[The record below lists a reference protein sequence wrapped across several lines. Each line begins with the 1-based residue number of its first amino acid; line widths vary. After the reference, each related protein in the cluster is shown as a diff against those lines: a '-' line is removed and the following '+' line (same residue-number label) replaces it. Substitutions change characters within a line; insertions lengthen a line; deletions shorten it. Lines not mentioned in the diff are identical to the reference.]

1 MTVVRSSVR
10 RSAIAAIFLITG
22 LIPLAARAA
31 APAAPTTY
39 RECYKSVQSCERT
52 RCKSLDGRDQVT
64 CMQQCYR
71 EYETCASAAS
81 GGSAAGAAEPASGKE
96 RHHRRGAAASQP
108 Q

>member
-1 MTVVRSSVR
+1 MTAVHTSVR
-10 RSAIAAIFLITG
+10 RSVISAALLFAG

-31 APAAPTTY
+31 APGAPTTY

-52 RCKSLDGRDQVT
+52 RCRTLDGRDQYT

-71 EYETCASAAS
+71 EYETCANAAT
-81 GGSAAGAAEPASGKE
+81 GGSAAGAAEPATGKE
-96 RHHRRGAAASQP
+96 HRHRHGAAATQP